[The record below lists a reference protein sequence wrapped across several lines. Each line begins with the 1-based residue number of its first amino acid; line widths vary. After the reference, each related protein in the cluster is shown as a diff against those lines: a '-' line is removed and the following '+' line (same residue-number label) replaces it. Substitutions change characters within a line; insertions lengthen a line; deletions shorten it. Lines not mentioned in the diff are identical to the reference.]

1 MAAPKLEVT
10 GINHVVL
17 HVADLERSKRF
28 YIDVL
33 GFKDRNISDGPPS
46 MRASFLLCGMQGL
59 DLFEVSGDAYG
70 GQEMNHM
77 ALNVAADD
85 IDQLV
90 TLLTTA
96 GVDASERTPRSS
108 VFISDP
114 DGHRLEMLPLTASE
128 RTRERTGTSPTA

>member
-1 MAAPKLEVT
+1 MAAPKLQVT

-17 HVADLERSKRF
+17 HVTNLERSKRF

-33 GFKDRNISDGPPS
+33 GFNDRNIADGPPS
-46 MRASFLLCGMQGL
+46 MRASFLRCGMQGL
-59 DLFEVSGDAYG
+59 DLFEISGDPHG

-96 GVDASERTPRSS
+96 GIDASRRTPRNS
-108 VFISDP
+108 VFIFDP
-114 DGHRLEMLPLTASE
+114 DGHCLEMLPLTASE
-128 RTRERTGTSPTA
+128 RARERSGTTLAE